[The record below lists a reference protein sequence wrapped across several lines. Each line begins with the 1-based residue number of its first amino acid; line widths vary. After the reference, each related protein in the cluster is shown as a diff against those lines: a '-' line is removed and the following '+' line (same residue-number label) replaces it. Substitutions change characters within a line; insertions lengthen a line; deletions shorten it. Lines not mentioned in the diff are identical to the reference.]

1 MKLVYMDRAGWFKM
15 PRRCLTDPLINRD
28 PEYLAV
34 ATTLLASAAFEP
46 TQVMFGS
53 SYITLRPGQLV
64 TTRAQIAELSGV
76 HESKVQ
82 RVLRSFE
89 KAGLISQQ
97 TGRQNRLITL
107 AAWLAEPEQHS
118 DSRRTA
124 DEQRSDSRRP
134 ASEQQANTIKEDKK
148 KENKTSF
155 SGEPKAF
162 DSPPL
167 ITLPLNDG
175 TSFPVGQSSVDH
187 WTALYPGVDVVQELR
202 KMQGWCEAN
211 PERRKTSHGISRFIT
226 NWLAKEQDRGSKRAR
241 ISSQDWANYEN
252 EHIV

>member
-1 MKLVYMDRAGWFKM
+1 MKLVHTDRAGWFKM

-28 PEYLAV
+28 PECLAV
-34 ATTLLASAAFEP
+34 TTTLLAGAAYEP
-46 TQVMFGS
+46 TQVMFRS
-53 SYITLRPGQLV
+53 SYITLQPGQLV

-97 TGRQNRLITL
+97 TGSQNRLITL
-107 AAWLAEPEQHS
+107 TGWLTEQEQRP
-118 DSRRTA
+118 DGTRTA
-124 DEQRSDSRRP
+124 DEQHANNKRP
-134 ASEQQANTIKEDKK
+134 AGEQRANTIKEVKK
-148 KENKTSF
+148 KENKKS
-155 SGEPKAF
+155 SGGEPKDF

-175 TSFPVGQSSVDH
+175 SSFPIGQNSMDH
-187 WTALYPGVDVVQELR
+187 WASLYPGVDVLQALR
-202 KMQGWCEAN
+202 HMQGWCEAN
-211 PERRKTSHGISRFIT
+211 PERRKTSRGISRFIT
-226 NWLAKEQDRGSKRAR
+226 NWLAKEQDRSVKRVR
-241 ISSQDWANYEN
+241 NSSRDWADYEH